1 MISAKEAEELYLK
14 ESQNL
19 MELELRRVESHL
31 KFAMSNGEKSI
42 RFHEGLG
49 SRSVDEIRRLGYS
62 IKLVKQSDRLLSD
75 YYLIGY

>member
-42 RFHEGLG
+42 RFHEGLS
-49 SRSVDEIRRLGYS
+49 SRSVE
-62 IKLVKQSDRLLSD
+62 
-75 YYLIGY
+75 